1 MNDFLT
7 EKNKKTGEGMLGKL
21 EVGSLWLLHAFI
33 PGSYWCIGEVYW

>member
-7 EKNKKTGEGMLGKL
+7 EKNKKAGVKT
-21 EVGSLWLLHAFI
+21 EVGSLWLLHTFI

>member
-7 EKNKKTGEGMLGKL
+7 EKNKKQGCWET